1 MSSLMMCTALLR
13 EATAQEK
20 AVYEFT
26 ARLRSDDAC
35 ILAQNDKWPKMT
47 IVTPTLNQALY
58 LERTIL
64 SVLNQGY
71 PNLEYLILDGGSR
84 DGTQDI
90 IEKYTRHLAYWRSS
104 PDRGQAAALKEGF
117 ERGSGEI
124 FAWINS
130 DDMYLPGVLKEVARR
145 MKDDPGADVCY
156 GNMLLIDSESRL
168 VGERRVTGCSN
179 RFMNLGFRYGG
190 FGVYQPASFWRR
202 GAYEQVG
209 GIDPLLHFDMDNDLF
224 IRFVLKGSRF
234 TFIPR
239 SLVAFRIHDASKT
252 FQLQDGTKSEI
263 PLLIAR
269 YHLDQYSIKAAC
281 IRTLVRLY
289 RGWRYLIQGDAGY
302 LLSRLLP
309 HRWQWVP

>member
-1 MSSLMMCTALLR
+1 MPKTHERAAELAAFIEHPRFHAETVMDR
-13 EATAQEK
+13 
-20 AVYEFT
+20 
-26 ARLRSDDAC
+26 DDT
-35 ILAQNDKWPKMT
+35 WPRIT
-47 IVTPTLNQALY
+47 IVTPTLNQAQY
-58 LERTIL
+58 IERTIV

-71 PNLEYLILDGGSR
+71 PNLEYIVLDGGST

-90 IEKYTRHLAYWRSS
+90 VGKYTRYLNYWRSS
-104 PDRGQAAALKEGF
+104 PDDGQAAALKEGF
-117 ERGSGEI
+117 ARGTGDI

-130 DDMYLPGVLKEVARR
+130 DDIYLPGVLKEVARI
-145 MKDDPGADVCY
+145 MKDDPGTDVCY
-156 GNMLLIDSESRL
+156 GNMLVMDSDSRL

-179 RFMNLGFRYGG
+179 RFLNLGFRYGG
-190 FGVYQPASFWRR
+190 LGVYQSASFWRR

-209 GIDPLLHFDMDNDLF
+209 GIDPSLHFDMDNDLF
-224 IRFVLKGSRF
+224 IRFVLKGNRF

-239 SLVAFRIHDASKT
+239 PLVAFRIHDASKT

-263 PLLIAR
+263 PMLIAR
-269 YHLDQYSIKAAC
+269 YHLDHYSLKASC

-289 RGWRYLIQGDAGY
+289 RGWRYLIQGDGRY